1 MQSRF
6 FKQLA
11 VAAVLIAAVG
21 VVGATAAGRAVPV
34 FGDYFVV
41 SAGAPERQ
49 FGENYYAGPKIYRN
63 VDISTDGDGR
73 WVAVWHQAPHRE
85 RLTRRS
91 AYLIDVA
98 RSEDNGATWSERL
111 TIGSDSFGPKRDNL
125 SPTVR
130 SDGNGNW
137 IMAWTSR
144 GSLSGPLGRDADLL
158 LAHSDDAGASW
169 GEPYPLNTNAGF
181 DWGEDTDVRLVNDN
195 GGGRW
200 LAVWSSTDS
209 LGGRIGGDS
218 DILYSRSTDR
228 GVTWTTPLP
237 LNDNASID
245 TGFDVS
251 PDVTTDGSGR
261 WLAVW
266 SSGDGLAD
274 DEIGIDRDVLYAISD
289 DDGETWS
296 YPRPLN
302 DYAAK
307 DVGSDW
313 NPRVA
318 TDRRGEWVAV
328 WGSAEDVDGLAGTDR
343 DVFFSRSS
351 DNGDTWSKAKALN
364 TNAANDPREDSSPV
378 VVTDGAGNW
387 LAIWHAW
394 GGLTYVDGS
403 DADIIVAYSR
413 DGGRSWSEPEPIN
426 KEPSGDE
433 GDDLFP
439 GIATDA
445 SGHWVAIWQTFF
457 SIPGNVS
464 ESEWR
469 VVAAPGAIE
478 D

>member
-1 MQSRF
+1 MQPSV

-11 VAAVLIAAVG
+11 VGAVLTVVVG
-21 VVGATAAGRAVPV
+21 VAGATAAGRAVPV

-63 VDISTDGDGR
+63 VDISTDADGR
-73 WVAVWHQAPHRE
+73 WVAVWHQAPHR
-85 RLTRRS
+85 RRMTRRS
-91 AYLIDVA
+91 DYVIDVA
-98 RSEDNGATWSERL
+98 RSSDNGATWSERL
-111 TIGSDSFGPKRDNL
+111 SLDSEMFGLERDNL

-130 SDGNGNW
+130 NDGNGNW

-144 GSLSGPLGRDADLL
+144 GSIGGPLGRDADILIT
-158 LAHSDDAGASW
+158 HSSDAGASW
-169 GEPYPLNTNAGF
+169 GEPYPLNTNARR
-181 DWGEDTDVRLVNDN
+181 DWGDDSDVRLVNDN
-195 GGGRW
+195 GGGNW

-218 DILYSRSTDR
+218 DILFARSSDS

-237 LNDNASID
+237 LNVNAAVD

-251 PDVTTDGSGR
+251 PDVSTDGSGR
-261 WLAVW
+261 WLTVW
-266 SSGDGLAD
+266 SSGDGLAG
-274 DEIGIDRDVLYAISD
+274 DEIDIDRDVLYTISD

-296 YPRPLN
+296 YPAPLN
-302 DYAAK
+302 DYASE

-313 NPRVA
+313 NPRIA
-318 TDRRGEWVAV
+318 TDRRGKWVAV
-328 WGSAEDVDGLAGTDR
+328 WSSSEDVGNVLGSDR
-343 DVFFSRSS
+343 DVFISRSK
-351 DNGDTWSKAKALN
+351 DNGGSWSKAEALN

-378 VVTDGAGNW
+378 VVTDGDGNW

-394 GGLTYVDGS
+394 GGLTYTDGS

-413 DGGRSWSEPEPIN
+413 DDGRTWSDPDPIN
-426 KEPSGDE
+426 REPGAEE

-439 GIATDA
+439 GVATDA
-445 SGHWVAIWQTFF
+445 SGHWVAIWQSFF
-457 SIPGNVS
+457 SVPGNVT